1 MLRSSAP
8 LRASFRRRPARSTA
22 PATPPLLFSRRAA
35 PQLAFAVGGVGLALG
50 TAAYLTNHD
59 TLARSPA
66 SALSDPNTDSGLFGS
81 WRRRL
86 TTGLSPTLARQRADE
101 ALTHARDWV
110 RALGGAQN
118 RLAVIAAENWL
129 EAGEARRTAL
139 GLVAS
144 FAGVWIAWR
153 LPARFNVGRWWAH
166 DALSGKSATILTST
180 FSHRVRPTL
189 SPARPPRRSADS
201 LPHTQTLPH
210 LVFNSLALYSFTTAT
225 FSFLDSSDVLPRS
238 TSKYEYLALF
248 VSAGLVSGVASHV
261 WFSRVV
267 AGRLLRQYG
276 AKATREAIVPSL
288 GASGALSLA
297 PRRPRLSSV
306 PELILCR
313 SHCRRR
319 LRPRH
324 PHRPLLPPD
333 LDRPHL
339 PPLLP
344 SPDRPRDGRS
354 PRRRP
359 RRPVPR
365 LARVRP
371 CGAPGGRGKRRA
383 VLGSRAR
390 PL

>member
-8 LRASFRRRPARSTA
+8 LRASFRRRPARA
-22 PATPPLLFSRRAA
+22 PALATASPLFSRRAA

-50 TAAYLTNHD
+50 TAAYLTNYD
-59 TLARSPA
+59 TLARSSA
-66 SALSDPNTDSGLFGS
+66 SALADPASDGGGLFGS
-81 WRRRL
+81 WRRRIA
-86 TTGLSPTLARQRADE
+86 TGLSPTLARQRADE

-166 DALSGKSATILTST
+166 DALSGKSVTILTST
-180 FSHRVRPTL
+180 FSHR
-189 SPARPPRRSADS
+189 
-201 LPHTQTLPH
+201 TLPH
-210 LVFNSLALYSFTTAT
+210 LVFNSLALYSFTSAT
-225 FSFLDSSDVLPRS
+225 FSFLDTSDVLPRS

-261 WFSRVV
+261 WFSRVI

-288 GASGALSLA
+288 GASGAVYALVTLTALSFPQTSIALIFLPFFPLPIGLA
-297 PRRPRLSSV
+297 TAG
-306 PELILCR
+306 
-313 SHCRRR
+313 
-319 LRPRH
+319 
-324 PHRPLLPPD
+324 LLAVD
-333 LDRPHL
+333 LVGLFRGWRAFDHAAHL
-339 PPLLP
+339 AGAASGALYWAVGHDLFE
-344 SPDRPRDGRS
+344 R
-354 PRRRP
+354 
-359 RRPVPR
+359 VR
-365 LARVRP
+365 LAMWPQQRRIE
-371 CGAPGGRGKRRA
+371 AERRA
-383 VLGSRAR
+383 NRGYSAQ
-390 PL
+390 